1 MGENL
6 LLDINYSEFE
16 NKISQYLLDQHNI
29 STQLE
34 IYKQK
39 DNYTLSD
46 GEKTPSIFLT
56 QNMDN
61 IPYGLRTPIVSLE
74 WAEVDGNKVSVR
86 RNLFVNDIKTIMS
99 FYEKMENKKI
109 IISKE
114 TTDIDYSQ
122 MQPGEGLS
130 RKIKKY

>member
-16 NKISQYLLDQHNI
+16 NKISQYLLDQYGI
-29 STQLE
+29 STQLV

-56 QNMDN
+56 QNTDT
-61 IPYGLRTPIVSLE
+61 IPDGLRTPIVSLE
-74 WAEVDGNKVSVR
+74 WAEVDGHKVSVR
-86 RNLFVNDIKTIMS
+86 RNLFVADIITIMR
-99 FYEKMENKKI
+99 FYEKMGNKI
-109 IISKE
+109 
-114 TTDIDYSQ
+114 
-122 MQPGEGLS
+122 MNM
-130 RKIKKY
+130 